1 MLRIRF
7 ETKTIAPVKLPSF
20 VYAASVLTHS
30 SVQYTVLIEQTLD
43 EKQVSTQ
50 QAILIDIHTHW
61 PDAVIISAEVGVDS
75 FQAQDLSLNGY
86 VYGTY
91 DSAPPPEIGFLSK
104 SWAFL
109 FGKRGRTVTSVRH
122 VVAPYSPLT
131 NLSR

>member
-30 SVQYTVLIEQTLD
+30 SVQYTALIAQKHDEEPQAPVLD
-43 EKQVSTQ
+43 VKM
-50 QAILIDIHTHW
+50 HW

>member
-30 SVQYTVLIEQTLD
+30 SVQYTALIAQPHGDDPKAPLTDLL
-43 EKQVSTQ
+43 Q
-50 QAILIDIHTHW
+50 HW
-61 PDAVIISAEVGVDS
+61 PDAILISAEVGVDS

-91 DSAPPPEIGFLSK
+91 DCAPSPEPGFFSK
-104 SWAFL
+104 FWAFL
-109 FGKRGRTVTSVRH
+109 FGKRGKTVTSVRH
-122 VVAPYSPLT
+122 VVAPYTPLT
-131 NLSR
+131 SI